1 MSEPELEPEARAAAG
16 PSGTQAAD
24 GNGNKPLMEVE
35 HLRVL
40 FPIKSGVVID
50 RVIGQVHAV
59 DDVTFTLYE
68 GETLGVV
75 GESGCGKT
83 TLIRTLVRLVTV
95 TNGTIKFRGQDITT
109 AKRKQLEPIRREMQ
123 MVFQDPQA
131 SLNPRKRV
139 IQILSTPL
147 KMRGVAKDGIEAES
161 RELLSRVGLH
171 PEHMGRFPH
180 EFSGGQRQRIG
191 IARALAVDP
200 RLILLDEPV
209 SALDV
214 SIQAQVINLLDELQD
229 EFHLSYIFVAHDLG
243 VVRHVSDR
251 IVVMYLG
258 KMMEVSPSEELYDK
272 PIHPYSSAL
281 LSAIPIPDPEQN
293 RARERTVVGGEP
305 PNPINPPSGCRF
317 HTRCPRATEICSRVE
332 PQLSEYAGGHLAAC
346 HHPQNV
352 TQEEIAAVKRS
363 PASPLGSGE
372 EPPGAEE
379 SGSWSAPAASTT
391 SVESSSQSAGTPTSR

>member
-1 MSEPELEPEARAAAG
+1 MSVGTEAQPGGASA
-16 PSGTQAAD
+16 
-24 GNGNKPLMEVE
+24 NGSPLLDVE
-35 HLRVL
+35 HLRIL
-40 FPIKSGVVID
+40 FPLKSGLLVG
-50 RVIGQVHAV
+50 RTMGHVHAV
-59 DDVTFTLYE
+59 DDVSFQLRE
-68 GETLGVV
+68 GETLGIV

-83 TLIRTLVRLVTV
+83 TLIRGLVRLIDATS
-95 TNGTIKFRGQDITT
+95 GAIRFRGRDITGSG
-109 AKRKQLEPIRREMQ
+109 RRELEPIRKEMQ

-139 IQILSTPL
+139 AQILATPL
-147 KMRGVAKDGIEAES
+147 RIRGVQKDKLETES
-161 RELLSRVGLH
+161 RELVERVGLS
-171 PEHMGRFPH
+171 PEHLNRYPH

-191 IARALAVDP
+191 IARALAVHP

-214 SIQAQVINLLDELQD
+214 SIQAQVINLLDALQD
-229 EFHLSYIFVAHDLG
+229 DLHLSYVFVAHDLS

-258 KMMEVSPSEELYDK
+258 KVMEVSPAEELYTK
-272 PIHPYSSAL
+272 PIHPYTSAL
-281 LSAIPIPDPEQN
+281 LSAIPIPDPEEN

-391 SVESSSQSAGTPTSR
+391 SVESSSQSAGTPSSR